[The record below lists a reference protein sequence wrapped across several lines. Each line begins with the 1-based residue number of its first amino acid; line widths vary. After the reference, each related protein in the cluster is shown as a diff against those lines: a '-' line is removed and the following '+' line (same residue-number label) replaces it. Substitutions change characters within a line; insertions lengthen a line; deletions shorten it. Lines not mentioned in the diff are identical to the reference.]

1 MNVILMCARD
11 DVSDY
16 RTLAMDVIPKE
27 SRKANHAEPIEKD
40 KYTNMKKIIV
50 FLTGEHKH

>member
-11 DVSDY
+11 DVSDC

-40 KYTNMKKIIV
+40 KYEH
-50 FLTGEHKH
+50 LT